1 MRRTSWIGWLLAG
14 LLLLQNAAT
23 GLAAAGGDNPL
34 QGRLLRHSTGTLYL
48 YHSGHKFAVQMA
60 DVGDQVIEA
69 IPSGSPSQFETMFGD
84 SPALAPL
91 RPGVSPPW
99 PWGYS

>member
-1 MRRTSWIGWLLAG
+1 MRRISWMGWLLAG

-23 GLAAAGGDNPL
+23 GLAATGGDNPL
-34 QGRLLRHSTGTLYL
+34 QGRLLEHSTGTLYL

-69 IPSGSPSQFETMFGD
+69 IPSASRAQWDTVFGD
-84 SPALAPL
+84 SPAITPL
-91 RPGVSPPW
+91 RPGISPPW
-99 PWGYS
+99 PWYS